1 MVRAMSRGR
10 PLEFDPDEALGA
22 AVEVFWKKG
31 YEASSLTDLLDA
43 MALSKSS
50 LYQAFG
56 SKQQL
61 FERCLRRYADDLS
74 STLRTSLTA
83 GASARRFIEET
94 FMAVARTA
102 ESPAGARG
110 CLVANSASELG
121 QRNLSLAT
129 PVASG
134 LARFTDV
141 FREAV
146 ARAQAAGEVPAD
158 SDPRALATYL
168 VACMNGLRTMIKAG
182 ASRRAANETARLML
196 KALA

>member
-1 MVRAMSRGR
+1 MSRGR

-22 AVEVFWKKG
+22 AVHVFWTKG
-31 YEASSLTDLLDA
+31 YEATSLTDLLDA

-50 LYQAFG
+50 LYQSFG

-61 FERCLRRYADDLS
+61 FERCLRRYADDLTS
-74 STLRTSLTA
+74 SMRTSLLG
-83 GASARRFIEET
+83 GASPRRFIEET

-102 ESPAGARG
+102 ESPAGDRG

-121 QRNLSLAT
+121 QRDPSLAT
-129 PVASG
+129 PVANG

-146 ARAQAAGEVPAD
+146 ARAQAAGEISAH
-158 SDPRALATYL
+158 SEPRALATCL
-168 VACMNGLRTMIKAG
+168 VACMNGLRTLIKAG
-182 ASRRAANETARLML
+182 ASRRAAIETARLML

>member
-1 MVRAMSRGR
+1 MSRGR

-22 AVEVFWKKG
+22 AVHVFWTKG
-31 YEASSLTDLLDA
+31 YEATSLTDLLDA

-50 LYQAFG
+50 LYQSFG

-61 FERCLRRYADDLS
+61 FERCLRRYADDLTS
-74 STLRTSLTA
+74 SMRTSLLG
-83 GASARRFIEET
+83 GASPRRFIEET

-102 ESPAGARG
+102 ESPAGDRG

-121 QRNLSLAT
+121 QRDPSLAT
-129 PVASG
+129 PVANG

-146 ARAQAAGEVPAD
+146 ARAQAAGEISAD
-158 SDPRALATYL
+158 SEPRALATYL
-168 VACMNGLRTMIKAG
+168 VTCMNGLRTLIKAG
-182 ASRRAANETARLML
+182 ASRRAAIETARLML